1 MSLFTHFFLFTSPVI
16 FLVFYHHDIYVRIFT
31 CVHVSVYGC
40 VLSLQ
45 VPMVG
50 KGVVEA
56 LVATLAAVQNGSA
69 PALDVQEAV
78 CTTLQNL
85 AGVNDNQVRL

>member
-16 FLVFYHHDIYVRIFT
+16 FLVFYHHDIYVCIFT
-31 CVHVSVYGC
+31 CVHVSVDGC

-50 KGVVEA
+50 QGVVEA
-56 LVATLAAVQNGSA
+56 LLATLAAVQDGGA
-69 PALDVQEAV
+69 KMLDIQEAV

-85 AGVNDNQVRL
+85 AGVTDNQVRL